1 VPTEFGKG
9 VESLLEQDSKPNHQV
24 VPFTSICVNPSYWQ
38 QDWFQSSFVVFK
50 LFLDEL
56 YSLFQV
62 ERLWL
67 LENKSEE
74 HPYHPDKL
82 WGDSK
87 NRNLGSLG
95 CGGKIMW
102 FYCLETGREFRITI
116 QSHMQRS
123 SVSVSTRL
131 VSTVKSDTASLAAII
146 GGSSHLSPKLM

>member
-1 VPTEFGKG
+1 MVPTELGKG

-116 QSHMQRS
+116 PHAA
-123 SVSVSTRL
+123 L
-131 VSTVKSDTASLAAII
+131 VSISKHAAGVNSKIRHCVTGGDNWWLLAFE
-146 GGSSHLSPKLM
+146 S